1 MDISLVVPVFNEDNT
16 IDFFY
21 NEVKKNHFLSKKDV
35 EIIFINDGS
44 TDDTE
49 IKIEE
54 IIRKDPNIT
63 LINLSRNFGKESAL
77 FAGLEASK
85 GKFVVP
91 IDVDLQDPIYII
103 EVMFEK
109 IINGYDVVLA
119 KRVDRSSDSYIKRNT
134 ANIFYK
140 IHNLISDIN
149 IEPNVGDFRMM
160 TRAVVDSIT
169 SLSETQIFMKGILS
183 WVGYNTTI
191 VTYRREKRCAGD
203 TKFRILKLWNL
214 AIEGITSFSTV
225 PLKLWTYLGLAISL
239 SSFLYAINLILNKL
253 IFGNDVAGYPS
264 IMVSILFLGGIQLI
278 GIGVIGEYLGRVYM
292 ETKRRPRYIIRD
304 ILHSKV
310 DNNP

>member
-91 IDVDLQDPIYII
+91 IDVDLQDPIG
-103 EVMFEK
+103 F
-109 IINGYDVVLA
+109 
-119 KRVDRSSDSYIKRNT
+119 
-134 ANIFYK
+134 
-140 IHNLISDIN
+140 
-149 IEPNVGDFRMM
+149 
-160 TRAVVDSIT
+160 
-169 SLSETQIFMKGILS
+169 
-183 WVGYNTTI
+183 
-191 VTYRREKRCAGD
+191 
-203 TKFRILKLWNL
+203 
-214 AIEGITSFSTV
+214 
-225 PLKLWTYLGLAISL
+225 
-239 SSFLYAINLILNKL
+239 
-253 IFGNDVAGYPS
+253 VA
-264 IMVSILFLGGIQLI
+264 
-278 GIGVIGEYLGRVYM
+278 
-292 ETKRRPRYIIRD
+292 
-304 ILHSKV
+304 
-310 DNNP
+310 